1 MPRCA
6 VVFRLKGGDKM
17 DKIKNIIILV
27 LAVAALWL
35 AFKPAGTPGDET
47 AVVISARADIQP
59 GTVIAEDMLET
70 LTLPR
75 RYMQSGAYEVRSMT
89 DIKLPVGS
97 VAAVRISKGDQL
109 TQNCLIAGAKPPAE
123 ARATDKKSL
132 SQEHY
137 VEGLKY
143 YQNANYEKAKE
154 EWAAS
159 VKLYPKNEDAV
170 AGLKRIAQITGK

>member
-1 MPRCA
+1 M
-6 VVFRLKGGDKM
+6 KDT
-17 DKIKNIIILV
+17 IKNITILV

-89 DIKLPVGS
+89 DIKLPVGRI
-97 VAAVRISKGDQL
+97 AAVRIPKGDQL
-109 TQNCLIAGAKPPAE
+109 TQECLKEGMKLMAE
-123 ARATDKKSL
+123 MKALDKKAQ
-132 SQEHY
+132 SQERY

-143 YQNANYEKAKE
+143 FQNSNYEKARE

-159 VKLYPKNEDAV
+159 VKLYPKNEDAK
-170 AGLKRIAQITGK
+170 AGLKRLAQIEAGGK